1 MSSNRE
7 TQPHKVAV
15 LAYDGLCTFEF
26 GIAIEVFALPR
37 PEIDLPWYACRV
49 CSFDKGPLRAVG
61 GLSVTAP
68 YGPRAL
74 GWADTILIPGWRDPD
89 QPVPD
94 AITTALSK
102 AHARGARLVS
112 ICSGVFVLAATGL
125 LNGISA
131 ATHWRYADRLRD
143 AYPRIQVEPDM
154 LYVDHGNVLTSA
166 GSAAGIDLCLHIVK
180 RDYGT
185 AVANTVARR
194 LVLPTH
200 RDGGQTQ
207 YIPSPVSD
215 GPQSLAPL
223 LDRLR
228 RQLHVPHTVAS
239 MADQAGQSQRTF
251 IRRFRQSTGTSP
263 HAWLTRERIQRA
275 RGLLETTRLNSAY
288 IAERCGFAT
297 AETFRHHFR
306 RLVGVP
312 PMRYRASFQA
322 E

>member
-1 MSSNRE
+1 MPGKSEN
-7 TQPHKVAV
+7 QPHKVAV

-26 GIAIEVFALPR
+26 GIAIEIFALPR

-49 CSFDKGPLRAVG
+49 CSFDKGPLRATG
-61 GLSVTAP
+61 GLSVAAP

-74 GWADTILIPGWRDPD
+74 SWADTILIPGWHDVD
-89 QPVPD
+89 QPIPD
-94 AITTALSK
+94 SITTALSK

-112 ICSGVFVLAATGL
+112 ICSGVFVLAATSL

-131 ATHWRYADRLRD
+131 ATHWRYSSRLQD
-143 AYPRIQVEPDM
+143 AYPSILVEPDM
-154 LYVDHGNVLTSA
+154 LYIDHGNILTSA

-185 AVANTVARR
+185 AAANIVARR

-207 YIPSPVSD
+207 YIPTPVTE
-215 GPQSLAPL
+215 GPQSLGSL
-223 LDRLR
+223 LDWLR
-228 RQLHVPHTVAS
+228 AQLHIPHTVAS

-251 IRRFRQSTGTSP
+251 IRRFRQSTGASP
-263 HAWLTRERIQRA
+263 HAWLTRERIQHA
-275 RGLLETTRLNSAY
+275 RGLLETTRLNSDQ

-306 RLVGVP
+306 RLIGVP

-322 E
+322 D

>member
-1 MSSNRE
+1 MSACQE
-7 TQPHKVAV
+7 PQPHKVAV
-15 LAYDGLCTFEF
+15 LTYDGLCTFEF

-37 PEIDLPWYACRV
+37 PEIDLPWYSCRV
-49 CSFDKGPLRAVG
+49 CSFEKGPLQTTG
-61 GLSVTAP
+61 GLSVAAP

-74 GWADTILIPGWRDPD
+74 SWADTILIPGWRDVD
-89 QPVPD
+89 QPIPRT
-94 AITTALSK
+94 ITAALCK

-125 LNGISA
+125 LNGRSA
-131 ATHWRYADRLRD
+131 ATHWRYANRLQD

-154 LYVDHGNVLTSA
+154 LYIDHGNILTSA

-180 RDYGT
+180 RDCGT
-185 AVANTVARR
+185 EVANSVARR

-207 YIPSPVSD
+207 YIPAPVSD

-228 RQLHVPHTVAS
+228 KQLHVPHTIAS

-263 HAWLTRERIQRA
+263 HAWLTRERIQCA
-275 RGLLETTRLNSAY
+275 RGLLETTKLNSDH

-306 RLVGVP
+306 RLIGVP
-312 PMRYRASFQA
+312 PMRYRASFQT